1 MTQTSDFQTPAIM
14 LRRIEHGD
22 YDLIIT
28 FLTLDRGKITVIAK
42 HARKSIK
49 RFSGILELFAVLRI
63 VCTKGR
69 GSLLL
74 LKEASLD
81 QSHFNIR
88 KDIRKTAYAS
98 YWTEIVNEWLE
109 EGKKQ
114 ADMFHLLIQ
123 SLYAIDN
130 NSVPDENASIF
141 FQTRFLKSAG
151 LSPNLSEC
159 HVCKTGIDNISGNIL
174 GIDLSGGGIICTNCS
189 RNRSGGRQ
197 ISKGAVKQLLWMVRG
212 DEKTAKRI
220 QFSPGALKHNLEF
233 LDHFITYHLGKDLK
247 SLKFLRDMRNSH
259 F

>member
-1 MTQTSDFQTPAIM
+1 MTQTPDFSTPAIM

-28 FLTLDRGKITVIAK
+28 FMTLDQGKVTVFAK

-49 RFSGILELFAVLRI
+49 RFSGILELFALLRI

-69 GSLLL
+69 GAMPI
-74 LKEASLD
+74 LKEASLE
-81 QSHFNIR
+81 QPHFDLR

-114 ADMFHLLIQ
+114 VDTFHLLIQ
-123 SLYAIDN
+123 ALQALDN
-130 NSVPDENASIF
+130 NSVPDENVSIF
-141 FQTRFLKSAG
+141 FQTRFLKAAG
-151 LSPNLSEC
+151 ISPNLSEC
-159 HVCKTGIDNISGNIL
+159 HVCKTGLDRISGNTL
-174 GIDLSGGGIICTNCS
+174 NIDLCGGGIVCTKCS
-189 RNRSGGRQ
+189 RNVSGNRQ
-197 ISKGAVKQLLWMVRG
+197 ISKGAVKQLLWMGRG

-220 QFSPGALKHNLEF
+220 QFSPLALKHNLEF
-233 LDHFITYHLGKDLK
+233 LDSFITYHLGKDLK